1 MKVIDYFS
9 SDNKEYWLSKLGE
22 SDWGAGQWLSGLL
35 KARELKKLVGEGARV
50 LMLVDGEE
58 LVSFCTLA
66 ERDDIPNT
74 ELTPWVGFLY
84 TFPQYRGRRCAGELL
99 AHAEALAR
107 EDGAVSLY
115 ISTNHIGLYEKY
127 GYSFYKIMRDIEGED
142 SRVYTKAL

>member
-1 MKVIDYFS
+1 MQIIEYFG
-9 SDNKEYWLSKLGE
+9 SDNKEYWLGKLGE
-22 SDWGAGQWLSGLL
+22 SDWGAGQWLCGLL
-35 KARELKKLVGEGARV
+35 KACELKKLVGEDARV

-74 ELTPWVGFLY
+74 ALTPWVGFLY
-84 TFPQYRGRRCAGELL
+84 TFPQYRGRRCAGALL

-107 EDGAVSLY
+107 ADGAESLY

-127 GYSFYKIMRDIEGED
+127 GYSFLEIMKDVQGEG
-142 SRVYTKAL
+142 SRVYVRHL